1 MAHDP
6 HSHRHRP
13 GPASFMDLDYRPD
26 AARALDGV
34 RVLDISRLVAGN
46 AITHLLADHGAEVI
60 KIEEPGR
67 GDALR
72 EWTAAGVPCSWK
84 VYARNKKSV
93 SLDLRSETGRAI
105 LLDLVPTA
113 RVLVENFRAGAL
125 ERMGLGPDVL
135 LDRNPD
141 LVVVRVSGYGQTG
154 PYADKPGF
162 GTLVEAMSGF
172 AHKNGFPDKPPS
184 LPPLA
189 LADMVA
195 GLYGAFGVM
204 VALREIERKG
214 GGGQVIDLSLL
225 EPLVSILGPD
235 AAIHRATGEAPTR
248 VGNASNTTSPRNA
261 YRTKD
266 GEWVAM
272 SGSMQSMAMRIF
284 RAIGRADMC
293 ADPRFNTP
301 PARSAHREEVDAI
314 VGGFIAE
321 RTLAEAM
328 EVFDGAQ
335 VTAGPIYSA
344 AQLGE
349 DPHARER
356 GVIVNLPDDEL
367 GRLPMHN
374 VIPRL
379 SETPGAIR
387 TPAPALGAHNEE
399 ILGGR
404 GLGLDL
410 ARLREEGTI

>member
-1 MAHDP
+1 
-6 HSHRHRP
+6 
-13 GPASFMDLDYRPD
+13 MDLDYRPD
-26 AARALDGV
+26 APRALEGV

-46 AITHLLADHGAEVI
+46 AITHVLADHGAEVV
-60 KIEEPGR
+60 KIEDPAR

-72 EWTAAGVPCSWK
+72 EWTSGGVECSWK

-93 SLDLRSETGRAI
+93 TLDLRSEAGREV
-105 LLDLVPTA
+105 LLALVPTA
-113 RVLVENFRAGAL
+113 RVLVENFRPGTL
-125 ERMGLGPDVL
+125 ERMGLGPETL
-135 LDRNPD
+135 HARNPD
-141 LVVVRVSGYGQTG
+141 LIVVRVSGFGQTG
-154 PYADKPGF
+154 PYAEKPGF

-172 AHKNGFPDKPPS
+172 AHKNGFPDKPPA

-195 GLYGAFGVM
+195 GIYGAFGVM
-204 VALREIERKG
+204 VALREVELKG

-235 AAIHRATGEAPTR
+235 AAIHSATGESPPR

-261 YRTKD
+261 YRTRD

-284 RAIGRADMC
+284 RTIGRADMC
-293 ADPRFNTP
+293 NDPRYDTQS
-301 PARSAHREEVDAI
+301 ARSAHREEVDAI

-328 EVFDGAQ
+328 EIFDREG

-344 AQLGE
+344 AQLKE
-349 DPHARER
+349 DPHVRER
-356 GVIVNLPDDEL
+356 GVLVNLPDGEL

-387 TPAPALGAHNEE
+387 SPAPALGAHNGE
-399 ILGGR
+399 ILGA
-404 GLGLDL
+404 LGIDP
-410 ARLREEGTI
+410 ARLEEEGTT